1 MRPFARGRTAAIKLR
16 RTAPPSGS
24 RPSAAL
30 GATATPTRQ
39 LIQVATGRTDLPV
52 WEARLGPW
60 PSEHWLEELRQ
71 AEPAGHLIVAR
82 ASQIPMPLRRG
93 EAPPSTPWEMLT
105 KVGSPSPGS
114 DTTADAA
121 ASPEGVSAFVARV
134 LDQLTLSAWL
144 PAAVLAASVAILLQF
159 RSAKSANVLHAV
171 GALTAN
177 PVRLLVIMI
186 PLLVIATI
194 ITQAFSFEAIRTLE
208 GYWRRRGLPSK
219 ARTLRIRRHF
229 HKKTAINNR
238 LHAAYEEALDAGR
251 EQMRKRGISDVLF
264 NALKESLL
272 EVENQSASTEIKQE
286 LIGIEW
292 RDSCNAWHTAKI
304 DQLLRDLECYPK
316 DDSRILPTKLGN
328 LIRATEDEL
337 RDAEDDVEGFVL
349 RCYSR
354 APHIVQMQHD
364 QFRNRLE
371 MYCTLVFVSAS
382 LVLLALAILLGSGIT
397 AIAIAVASGS
407 FAALCAA
414 SYLAAVASAGGY
426 CAALREMDKAA
437 GL

>member
-1 MRPFARGRTAAIKLR
+1 VAVMLR
-16 RTAPPSGS
+16 RTAPPSES
-24 RPSAAL
+24 RSAAAV
-30 GATATPTRQ
+30 GTKAVPTPQ
-39 LIQVATGRTDLPV
+39 LIQVTTGRADLPV
-52 WEARLGPW
+52 WEARLAPW

-71 AEPAGHLIVAR
+71 VESAGYLIVAR
-82 ASQIPMPLRRG
+82 SSQIPTPLRRG
-93 EAPPSTPWEMLT
+93 EALPPTRWEMLT
-105 KVGSPSPGS
+105 KVGSASPGS
-114 DTTADAA
+114 DTTADTAT
-121 ASPEGVSAFVARV
+121 SPEGVSAFVARV

-144 PAAVLAASVAILLQF
+144 PAAVLTASVAILLQF
-159 RSAKSANVLHAV
+159 RSAKSASVLHAV
-171 GALTAN
+171 EALTAN
-177 PVRLLVIMI
+177 PIRLLVIMI

-219 ARTLRIRRHF
+219 VRTLRIQRHF

-251 EQMRKRGISDVLF
+251 KRMRERGISDALF

-272 EVENQSASTEIKQE
+272 EVENQSAPVEVKQE
-286 LIGIEW
+286 LVGIEW
-292 RDSCNAWHTAKI
+292 RDSCNAWHTARI
-304 DQLLRDLECYPK
+304 DQLLRDLESYPK
-316 DDSRILPTKLGN
+316 DDSRILPTRLGN

-337 RDAEDDVEGFVL
+337 EHADDDIEGFVL
-349 RCYSR
+349 RYYSK
-354 APHIVQMQHD
+354 APRLVQMQHD

-382 LVLLALAILLGSGIT
+382 LALLALAILLGSGIS
-397 AIAIAVASGS
+397 AIAVAVASSS
-407 FAALCAA
+407 FTLLCVA

-437 GL
+437 GS